1 MVDIAS
7 VSANVITY
15 DLDYV
20 EKRSRLTT
28 FFRGLLAIP
37 VELFLL
43 VYLIAVYVAA
53 FIAWFALLFTAR
65 YPRGLYD
72 FIAGGIR
79 LNGRVHAYAL
89 LAVDPYPPFSGAEHP
104 EYPARIGIGEPLE
117 KYSRLRS
124 SSSASTRSRCG
135 SSRGR

>member
-15 DLDYV
+15 DLDSV
-20 EKRSRLTT
+20 EQRSRLTT

-37 VELFLL
+37 IEIFLL
-43 VYLIAVYVAA
+43 LYLIAVYVAV

-72 FIAGGIR
+72 FV
-79 LNGRVHAYAL
+79 GRRHTAQRPRPRVR
-89 LAVDPYPPFSGAEHP
+89 VSG
-104 EYPARIGIGEPLE
+104 L
-117 KYSRLRS
+117 
-124 SSSASTRSRCG
+124 
-135 SSRGR
+135 